1 MEADS
6 ITAFR
11 QRAQPFD
18 YAILKAA
25 AGVLFPPG
33 ANVSDV
39 CITLGGNLAQ
49 DRAQIWE
56 ELRKIGYVPKE
67 EDKGTLKDLSNAE
80 RINLV
85 VTAANNAASG
95 AERFL
100 IGQTDVEEYPAW
112 EFSKIYDR
120 EVPETDWPNRWRA
133 AAEAAGD
140 SGALGVLEATGRMV
154 ALKSSGIWQ
163 ALGDGVGEYDDALGN
178 PWPPFAVGSGF
189 DVDGIPHK
197 ECVKELELLKPGEPV
212 KPAIIPSPDEIAQRF
227 TSKLSQYLMKLGQA
241 TALDS
246 DEEEP
251 DELENKSPNGWM
263 LLSEAKAQLVAL
275 GSKVDLETGAKI
287 LNMLTEAV
295 QKIPEGFPYQHAE
308 AYRATAEV
316 LEAIGDTAHAIEYY
330 EYALQKNPKIG
341 VKRRLDALKKKI
353 ASDSTE

>member
-11 QRAQPFD
+11 QRAQPFN

-33 ANVSDV
+33 TNVPGV

-49 DRAQIWE
+49 DRARILE
-56 ELRKIGYVPKE
+56 ELRKINYVPKE
-67 EDKGTLKDLSNAE
+67 AEKGTLKDLSNAK
-80 RINLV
+80 RINLI

-133 AAEAAGD
+133 AAEATGD
-140 SGALGVLEATGRMV
+140 SGALGVLGATGRMV

-189 DVDGIPHK
+189 DVDGIPRK
-197 ECVKELELLKPGEPV
+197 ECVEELGLLKPGEPV
-212 KPAIIPSPDEIAQRF
+212 KPVIIPSPDEIAQRF
-227 TSKLSQYLMKLGQA
+227 ASKLGQY
-241 TALDS
+241 LLKS
-246 DEEEP
+246 EEEEQKRRSDP
-251 DELENKSPNGWM
+251 ITFGTSDDLLDLAFEKLDTPGEFTDEQAKEVKS
-263 LLSEAKAQLVAL
+263 LVNL
-275 GSKVDLETGAKI
+275 
-287 LNMLTEAV
+287 
-295 QKIPEGFPYQHAE
+295 
-308 AYRATAEV
+308 
-316 LEAIGDTAHAIEYY
+316 AIERGARKDD
-330 EYALQKNPKIG
+330 EV
-341 VKRRLDALKKKI
+341 VKEIHCCPTGLKV
-353 ASDSTE
+353 EV